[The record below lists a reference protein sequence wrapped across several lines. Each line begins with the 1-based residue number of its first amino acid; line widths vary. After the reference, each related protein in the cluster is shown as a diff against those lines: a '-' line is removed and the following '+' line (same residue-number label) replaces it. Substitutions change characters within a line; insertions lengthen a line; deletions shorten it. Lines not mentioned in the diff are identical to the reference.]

1 MLLSPI
7 LLITVDIPD
16 VATIATFMVILKSV
30 NVAQVAFLAKAVVAS
45 PALPAD
51 FTIYA
56 IEYNDL
62 IQLRAT

>member
-16 VATIATFMVILKSV
+16 VATFMVILKSV

-62 IQLRAT
+62 IQLQAT

>member
-1 MLLSPI
+1 
-7 LLITVDIPD
+7 
-16 VATIATFMVILKSV
+16 MVILKSV

-62 IQLRAT
+62 IQLQAT